1 MNLIRTKS
9 IEKGWRR
16 VVCLAINSGISIPGM
31 SSSLDYFDSYRR
43 EIACQ
48 FGANLRDYF
57 GAHTYERID
66 GMGSF
71 HTR

>member
-31 SSSLDYFDSYRR
+31 SSSLDYF
-43 EIACQ
+43 
-48 FGANLRDYF
+48 GAY
-57 GAHTYERID
+57 TYERID